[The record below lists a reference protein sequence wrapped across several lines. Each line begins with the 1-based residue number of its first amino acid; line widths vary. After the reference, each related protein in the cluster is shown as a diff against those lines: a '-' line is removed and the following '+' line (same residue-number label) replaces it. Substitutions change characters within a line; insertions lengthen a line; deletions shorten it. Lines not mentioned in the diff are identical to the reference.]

1 MSPPTIVSLI
11 ASATEIICALG
22 LRDRLVGISHECDYP
37 DDVRSL
43 PALSVPKVDPKAD
56 SSAIDQAVRDIVS
69 GGLSVYD
76 IHHDLLAQIQP
87 GLIVTQDHCEVC
99 AVSLKDVEEA
109 TCAITMTDTQIC
121 SLHPNTLDDVFEDI
135 QKVADAAG
143 VSDRGYALVAQLNE
157 RFDALRIRSA
167 GLPSRPRIACVEWID
182 PPMVAGGWMPTLVE
196 MAGGESVLVHAGEAF
211 QTVTWDTIVDA
222 DPDVVAVLPCGFPI
236 AQTVDELVRTPAL
249 VDQLQRIP
257 TVQVGRVFIVDGNA
271 YFNRPG
277 PRLVESAEILAALIH
292 PDHFPDLANT
302 HRDAIRALSDIL

>member
-1 MSPPTIVSLI
+1 
-11 ASATEIICALG
+11 
-22 LRDRLVGISHECDYP
+22 
-37 DDVRSL
+37 
-43 PALSVPKVDPKAD
+43 
-56 SSAIDQAVRDIVS
+56 
-69 GGLSVYD
+69 
-76 IHHDLLAQIQP
+76 
-87 GLIVTQDHCEVC
+87 
-99 AVSLKDVEEA
+99 
-109 TCAITMTDTQIC
+109 
-121 SLHPNTLDDVFEDI
+121 
-135 QKVADAAG
+135 
-143 VSDRGYALVAQLNE
+143 
-157 RFDALRIRSA
+157 
-167 GLPSRPRIACVEWID
+167 
-182 PPMVAGGWMPTLVE
+182 MVAGGWMPTLVE

-257 TVQVGRVFIVDGNA
+257 AVQAGRAFIVDGNA